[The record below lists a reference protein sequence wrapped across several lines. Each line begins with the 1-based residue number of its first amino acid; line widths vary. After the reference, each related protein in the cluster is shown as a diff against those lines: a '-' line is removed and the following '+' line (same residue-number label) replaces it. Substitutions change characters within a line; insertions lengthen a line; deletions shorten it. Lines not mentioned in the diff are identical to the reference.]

1 MDLKLQEKRKPPDGG
16 KGGRA
21 LLKKLITLHAIA
33 AAATTI
39 IYTWMTKGDWAYI
52 FAMMA
57 LYNWVLGTAA
67 IVQDIWN
74 DRKVRHHGRIKER
87 ISCK

>member
-16 KGGRA
+16 EGGRT

-33 AAATTI
+33 AATTTI
-39 IYTWMTKGDWAYI
+39 IYTALTHGNWAYI

-67 IVQDIWN
+67 IVADIHH
-74 DRKVRHHGRIKER
+74 DRKVRRHGRIKER
-87 ISCK
+87 LSCK

>member
-1 MDLKLQEKRKPPDGG
+1 MDLKLQEKRKPPDCGEGG
-16 KGGRA
+16 QT

-39 IYTWMTKGDWAYI
+39 IYTALTHGDWAYI

-67 IVQDIWN
+67 IVADIHH
-74 DRKVRHHGRIKER
+74 DKKGEHHGTAKKA
-87 ISCK
+87 SGG

>member
-1 MDLKLQEKRKPPDGG
+1 MAEGG
-16 KGGRA
+16 DKKM
-21 LLKKLITLHAIA
+21 LKKLITLHAIA
-33 AAATTI
+33 AATTTI
-39 IYTWMTKGDWAYI
+39 IYTLMTHGDWAYI

-87 ISCK
+87 LSCK

>member
-1 MDLKLQEKRKPPDGG
+1 MKMDGEGDKKM
-16 KGGRA
+16 
-21 LLKKLITLHAIA
+21 LKKLITLHAIA

-67 IVQDIWN
+67 IAADIHQDKKGE
-74 DRKVRHHGRIKER
+74 RYGTGRNASRE
-87 ISCK
+87 

>member
-16 KGGRA
+16 KGGQT

-67 IVQDIWN
+67 IAADIHQ

-87 ISCK
+87 ASGQ

>member
-1 MDLKLQEKRKPPDGG
+1 M
-16 KGGRA
+16 
-21 LLKKLITLHAIA
+21 LKKLITLHAIA

-39 IYTWMTKGDWAYI
+39 IYTVMTKGDWAYI

-67 IVQDIWN
+67 IVADI
-74 DRKVRHHGRIKER
+74 HHDKKGERYGTGRNASRE
-87 ISCK
+87 

>member
-1 MDLKLQEKRKPPDGG
+1 M
-16 KGGRA
+16 
-21 LLKKLITLHAIA
+21 LKKLIALHAIA
-33 AAATTI
+33 AATTTI
-39 IYTWMTKGDWAYI
+39 IYTVLTHGDWAYI

-57 LYNWVLGTAA
+57 LYNWVLGTMA
-67 IVQDIWN
+67 IFADIYH